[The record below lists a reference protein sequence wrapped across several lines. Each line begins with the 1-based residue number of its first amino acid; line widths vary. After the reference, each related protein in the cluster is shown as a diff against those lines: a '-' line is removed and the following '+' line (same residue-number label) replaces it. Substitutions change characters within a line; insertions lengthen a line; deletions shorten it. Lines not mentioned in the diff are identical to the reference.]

1 MHQMNGSKHSAFNFE
16 RKDMAKKVVRTFTV
30 SESRELVSV
39 NIAGDTTDILERVI
53 LTDADSGQ
61 VVCDQKIRTSI
72 PTEEARAVIEAAT
85 KVA

>member
-1 MHQMNGSKHSAFNFE
+1 MVPNAMRLILKGKQMAE
-16 RKDMAKKVVRTFTV
+16 KVVRTFTV
-30 SESRELVSV
+30 SESRELLSV

-53 LTDADSGQ
+53 LTDADGGT

-85 KVA
+85 KVG